1 MNIILASQSPRRKEL
16 LGHLVKNFDQQSAD
30 IDESVKEN
38 ETPVDYV
45 ERLALQKAAVIFN
58 RTTNS
63 ETALV
68 IGSDTTVVKEGRIM
82 GKPEDLDDCISMLM
96 SLSDS
101 NHEVL
106 TAFSVVTKAKTV
118 TRTVTTQ
125 VNFVSLNESKITKYW
140 KTGEPHDK
148 AGAYAIQGI
157 GGQFVK
163 SINGSVSAV
172 VGLPL
177 AELAEVLEELGAI

>member
-30 IDESVKEN
+30 IDESVLTGESPK
-38 ETPVDYV
+38 DYV
-45 ERLALQKAAVIFN
+45 ERLSVQKAATIFN
-58 RTTNS
+58 EIVSPEN
-63 ETALV
+63 TAV
-68 IGSDTTVVKEGRIM
+68 IGSDTTVVKDGRIM
-82 GKPEDLDDCISMLM
+82 GKPADLADCTSMLM
-96 SLSDS
+96 ALSGS
-101 NHEVL
+101 SHQVL
-106 TAFSVVTKAKTV
+106 TAFSIVTKAKTI
-118 TRTVTTQ
+118 TKTVTTE
-125 VNFVSLNESKITKYW
+125 VNFVTLNESKIAKYW
-140 KTGEPHDK
+140 QTNEPQDK

-177 AELAEVLEELGAI
+177 AELAEALEEIGVL